1 MEFLFFF
8 INQWL
13 TFLSASSLLYVVA
26 FICLLIASLIRN
38 KFKIIGYLS
47 VINATLAL
55 VLAKIMV
62 NIGLILTALKLVL
75 VLILL

>member
-62 NIGLILTALKLVL
+62 NISLILTALKLVL